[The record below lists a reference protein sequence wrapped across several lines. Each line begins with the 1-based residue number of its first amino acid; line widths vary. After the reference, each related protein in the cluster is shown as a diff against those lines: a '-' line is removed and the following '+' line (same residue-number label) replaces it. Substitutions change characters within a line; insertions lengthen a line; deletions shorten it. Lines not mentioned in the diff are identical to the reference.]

1 VRYTARIGRSKAP
14 GPIRRWLRDRFMP
27 FALKHFASPKAHA
40 WLYAHHVDWDEPVGS
55 ASAA

>member
-1 VRYTARIGRSKAP
+1 VRYPARIGRSKAP

-55 ASAA
+55 ASSA